1 MRKRCSVAA
10 VAEQV
15 PAEEPLLTVTGDG
28 AYDTQSV
35 HAAVIQRN
43 ATPIIPP
50 KKECQGAQRR
60 WLCAPQRSYRR
71 MQTIGVKYLETLE
84 RLPPAQPGKDQ
95 DELHQTPG

>member
-28 AYDTQSV
+28 AYDTQYV

-43 ATPIIPP
+43 ATPIITPR
-50 KKECQGAQRR
+50 KNAKVRKGDGFAHRNAAIAACRR
-60 WLCAPQRSYRR
+60 L
-71 MQTIGVKYLETLE
+71 G
-84 RLPPAQPGKDQ
+84 
-95 DELHQTPG
+95 